1 MVESG
6 SANGRESGLQSLSMA
21 RAPNPSPPPRC
32 AAMTPRGVRCQRV
45 ARYADDRCSSH
56 SQDPAALAMRSMQA
70 AAGRAAAE
78 RQRGVAPEHRAAVMA
93 GSDPGAYRATRLAG
107 RPKSRPRPRSLGSAA
122 AAVDDR
128 DAARA
133 WLARLAEDVLGGAV
147 EADVGR
153 VAAGIMAQAA
163 ALMPPAA
170 TTTDT
175 TPALARL
182 VAQLDAAAAAKGAT

>member
-1 MVESG
+1 
-6 SANGRESGLQSLSMA
+6 
-21 RAPNPSPPPRC
+21 
-32 AAMTPRGVRCQRV
+32 
-45 ARYADDRCSSH
+45 
-56 SQDPAALAMRSMQA
+56 
-70 AAGRAAAE
+70 
-78 RQRGVAPEHRAAVMA
+78 
-93 GSDPGAYRATRLAG
+93 
-107 RPKSRPRPRSLGSAA
+107 
-122 AAVDDR
+122 VDDR